1 MAEPFS
7 SGAATVIAVNSGT
20 TTSVISVGLTTL
32 FIGWFGSAGAEVM
45 MLILSA
51 IAGCSIG
58 LSGQNKNYIE
68 SILFI
73 IRGILLSVVLAKALS
88 FTIVTWYPSVDS
100 PFLPTVIAFLLGF
113 SVDNIPMYIRGTLA
127 FLVQKV
133 KGGRSND
140 Q

>member
-1 MAEPFS
+1 MPEP
-7 SGAATVIAVNSGT
+7 VIT
-20 TTSVISVGLTTL
+20 TTGAIGTASASTFSVGLVTL
-32 FIGWFGSAGAEVM
+32 FVGWFGSAGAEVM

-113 SVDNIPMYIRGTLA
+113 SVDSIPMYIRGTLA

-140 Q
+140 

>member
-1 MAEPFS
+1 MPEP
-7 SGAATVIAVNSGT
+7 VIT
-20 TTSVISVGLTTL
+20 TTGAIGTASASTFSVGLVTL

-58 LSGQNKNYIE
+58 LSGQNKNYVE

-113 SVDNIPMYIRGTLA
+113 SVDTIPIYIRGTLA

>member
-1 MAEPFS
+1 MPEP
-7 SGAATVIAVNSGT
+7 VIT
-20 TTSVISVGLTTL
+20 TTSAIGTASASTFSVGLVTL
-32 FIGWFGSAGAEVM
+32 FVGWFGSAGAEVM

-58 LSGQNKNYIE
+58 LSGQNKNYVE

-113 SVDNIPMYIRGTLA
+113 SVDSIPMYIRGTLA

>member
-1 MAEPFS
+1 MPEP
-7 SGAATVIAVNSGT
+7 VIT
-20 TTSVISVGLTTL
+20 TTGAISTASASTFSVGLTTL

-58 LSGQNKNYIE
+58 LSGQNKNYVE

-73 IRGILLSVVLAKALS
+73 LRGILLSVVLAKALS

-100 PFLPTVIAFLLGF
+100 PFLPTIIAFLLGF

>member
-1 MAEPFS
+1 MPEP
-7 SGAATVIAVNSGT
+7 VIT
-20 TTSVISVGLTTL
+20 TTGAIGTASASTFSVGLTTL

-58 LSGQNKNYIE
+58 LSGQNKNYVE

-73 IRGILLSVVLAKALS
+73 VRGILLSVVLAKALS
-88 FTIVTWYPSVDS
+88 FTIITWYPSVDS
-100 PFLPTVIAFLLGF
+100 PYLPTVIAFLLGF
-113 SVDNIPMYIRGTLA
+113 SVDSIPMYIRGTLA

>member
-1 MAEPFS
+1 MPEP
-7 SGAATVIAVNSGT
+7 VIT
-20 TTSVISVGLTTL
+20 TTGAIGTAAASTFSVGLTTL

-45 MLILSA
+45 MLILAA

-58 LSGQNKNYIE
+58 LSGQNKNYVE

-100 PFLPTVIAFLLGF
+100 PFLPTIIAFLLGF

>member
-1 MAEPFS
+1 MPEP
-7 SGAATVIAVNSGT
+7 VIT
-20 TTSVISVGLTTL
+20 TTGAIGTASASTFSVGLVTL
-32 FIGWFGSAGAEVM
+32 FVGWFGSAGAEVM

-58 LSGQNKNYIE
+58 LSGQNKNYVE

-113 SVDNIPMYIRGTLA
+113 SVDSIPMYIRGTLA

>member
-1 MAEPFS
+1 MPEP
-7 SGAATVIAVNSGT
+7 VIT
-20 TTSVISVGLTTL
+20 TTGAIGTASASTFSVGLTTL

-58 LSGQNKNYIE
+58 LSGQNKNYVE

-100 PFLPTVIAFLLGF
+100 PFLPTIIAFLLGF
-113 SVDNIPMYIRGTLA
+113 SVDSIPMYIRGTLT

-140 Q
+140 K

>member
-1 MAEPFS
+1 MPEP
-7 SGAATVIAVNSGT
+7 VIT
-20 TTSVISVGLTTL
+20 TTGAIGTASASTVSVGLTTL

-58 LSGQNKNYIE
+58 LSGQNKNYVE

-73 IRGILLSVVLAKALS
+73 VRGILLSVVLAKALS

-113 SVDNIPMYIRGTLA
+113 SVDSIPMYIRGTLA

-140 Q
+140 

>member
-1 MAEPFS
+1 MPEP
-7 SGAATVIAVNSGT
+7 VIT
-20 TTSVISVGLTTL
+20 TTGAIGTASASTFSVGLVTL
-32 FIGWFGSAGAEVM
+32 FVGWFGSAGAEVM

-58 LSGQNKNYIE
+58 LSGQNKNYVE

-113 SVDNIPMYIRGTLA
+113 SVDSIPMYIRGTLA

-133 KGGRSND
+133 KGGKSND

>member
-1 MAEPFS
+1 MPEP
-7 SGAATVIAVNSGT
+7 VIT
-20 TTSVISVGLTTL
+20 TTGVIGTASASTLSVGLTTL
-32 FIGWFGSAGAEVM
+32 CIGWFGSAGAEVM

-58 LSGQNKNYIE
+58 LSGQNKNYVE

-113 SVDNIPMYIRGTLA
+113 SVDSIPMYIRGTLA

-140 Q
+140 

>member
-1 MAEPFS
+1 MPEP
-7 SGAATVIAVNSGT
+7 VIT
-20 TTSVISVGLTTL
+20 TTGAISTASASTFSVGLTTL

-58 LSGQNKNYIE
+58 LSGQNKNYVE

-113 SVDNIPMYIRGTLA
+113 SVDSIPMYIRGTLA
-127 FLVQKV
+127 FLVQKI

>member
-1 MAEPFS
+1 MPEP
-7 SGAATVIAVNSGT
+7 VIT
-20 TTSVISVGLTTL
+20 TTGAIGTASVSTFSVGLTTL

-58 LSGQNKNYIE
+58 LSGQNKNYVE

-113 SVDNIPMYIRGTLA
+113 SVDSIPMYIRGTLA

-140 Q
+140 

>member
-1 MAEPFS
+1 MPEP
-7 SGAATVIAVNSGT
+7 VIT
-20 TTSVISVGLTTL
+20 TTGAIGTASASTFSVGLTTL

-45 MLILSA
+45 MLILAA

-58 LSGQNKNYIE
+58 LSGQNKNYVE

>member
-1 MAEPFS
+1 MPEP
-7 SGAATVIAVNSGT
+7 VIT
-20 TTSVISVGLTTL
+20 TTGAIGTASASTFSVGLVTL
-32 FIGWFGSAGAEVM
+32 FVGWFGSAGAEVM

-58 LSGQNKNYIE
+58 LSGQNKNYVE

-73 IRGILLSVVLAKALS
+73 VRGILLSVVLAKALS
-88 FTIVTWYPSVDS
+88 FTIITWYPSVDS

-113 SVDNIPMYIRGTLA
+113 SVDSIPMYIRGTLA

-140 Q
+140 

>member
-1 MAEPFS
+1 MPEP
-7 SGAATVIAVNSGT
+7 VIT
-20 TTSVISVGLTTL
+20 TTGAIGTASASTFSVGLVTL

-58 LSGQNKNYIE
+58 LSGQNKNYVE

-113 SVDNIPMYIRGTLA
+113 SVDSIPMYIRGTLA

>member
-1 MAEPFS
+1 MPEP
-7 SGAATVIAVNSGT
+7 VIT
-20 TTSVISVGLTTL
+20 TTGAIGTASASTFSVGLTTL

-45 MLILSA
+45 MLILAA

-58 LSGQNKNYIE
+58 LSGQNKNYVE

-140 Q
+140 K

>member
-1 MAEPFS
+1 MPEP
-7 SGAATVIAVNSGT
+7 VIT
-20 TTSVISVGLTTL
+20 TTGAISTASASTFSVGLTTL

-58 LSGQNKNYIE
+58 LSGQNKNYVE

-113 SVDNIPMYIRGTLA
+113 SVDSIPMYIRGTLA

>member
-1 MAEPFS
+1 MPEP
-7 SGAATVIAVNSGT
+7 VIT
-20 TTSVISVGLTTL
+20 TTGAIGTASVSTFSVGLTTL

-58 LSGQNKNYIE
+58 LSGQNKNYVE

-88 FTIVTWYPSVDS
+88 FTIVSWYPSVDS

-113 SVDNIPMYIRGTLA
+113 SVDSIPMYIRGTLA
-127 FLVQKV
+127 FMIQKI
-133 KGGRSND
+133 KGGRSNG

>member
-1 MAEPFS
+1 MPEP
-7 SGAATVIAVNSGT
+7 VIT
-20 TTSVISVGLTTL
+20 TTGAIGTASASTFSVGLVTL
-32 FIGWFGSAGAEVM
+32 FVGWFGSAGAEVM

-58 LSGQNKNYIE
+58 LSGQNKNYVE

-100 PFLPTVIAFLLGF
+100 PFLPTIIAFLLGF
-113 SVDNIPMYIRGTLA
+113 SVDSIPMYIRGTLA

-140 Q
+140 

>member
-1 MAEPFS
+1 MPEP
-7 SGAATVIAVNSGT
+7 VIT
-20 TTSVISVGLTTL
+20 TTGAIGTASASTFSVGLVTL
-32 FIGWFGSAGAEVM
+32 FVGWFGSAGAEVM

-58 LSGQNKNYIE
+58 LSGQNKNYVE

-73 IRGILLSVVLAKALS
+73 IRGILVSVVLAKALS

-100 PFLPTVIAFLLGF
+100 PFLPTIIAFLLGF
-113 SVDNIPMYIRGTLA
+113 SVDSIPMYIRGTLA

-140 Q
+140 

>member
-1 MAEPFS
+1 MPEP
-7 SGAATVIAVNSGT
+7 VIT
-20 TTSVISVGLTTL
+20 TTGAISTVSASTVSVGLTTL
-32 FIGWFGSAGAEVM
+32 FIGWFGNAGAEVM

-58 LSGQNKNYIE
+58 LSGQNKNYVE

-88 FTIVTWYPSVDS
+88 FTIVAWYPSVDS

-113 SVDNIPMYIRGTLA
+113 SVDSIPMYIRGTLA

>member
-1 MAEPFS
+1 MPEP
-7 SGAATVIAVNSGT
+7 VIT
-20 TTSVISVGLTTL
+20 TTGAIGTASASTFSVGLTTL

-45 MLILSA
+45 MLILAA

-58 LSGQNKNYIE
+58 LSGQNKNYVE

-73 IRGILLSVVLAKALS
+73 VRGILLSVVLAKALS

>member
-1 MAEPFS
+1 MPEP
-7 SGAATVIAVNSGT
+7 VIT
-20 TTSVISVGLTTL
+20 TTGAIGTASASTFSVGLTTL

-45 MLILSA
+45 MLILAA

-58 LSGQNKNYIE
+58 LSGQNKNYVE

-113 SVDNIPMYIRGTLA
+113 SVDSIPMYIRGTLA

-140 Q
+140 

>member
-1 MAEPFS
+1 MPEP
-7 SGAATVIAVNSGT
+7 VIT
-20 TTSVISVGLTTL
+20 TTGAIGTASASTFSVGLTTL

-45 MLILSA
+45 MLILAA

-58 LSGQNKNYIE
+58 LSGQNKNYVE

-113 SVDNIPMYIRGTLA
+113 SVDSIPMYIRGTLA

>member
-1 MAEPFS
+1 MPEP
-7 SGAATVIAVNSGT
+7 VIT
-20 TTSVISVGLTTL
+20 TTGAIGTASVSTFSVGLTTL

-58 LSGQNKNYIE
+58 LSGQNKNYVE

-88 FTIVTWYPSVDS
+88 FTIVTWYPSADS
-100 PFLPTVIAFLLGF
+100 PFFFIFIAFLLGF
-113 SVDNIPMYIRGTLA
+113 SVDSIPMYIRDTLA

-133 KGGRSND
+133 KGGRAND
-140 Q
+140 

>member
-1 MAEPFS
+1 MPEP
-7 SGAATVIAVNSGT
+7 VIT
-20 TTSVISVGLTTL
+20 TTGAISTASASTFSVGLTTL

-58 LSGQNKNYIE
+58 LSGQNKNYVE

-113 SVDNIPMYIRGTLA
+113 SVDSIPMYIRGTLA

-133 KGGRSND
+133 KGGRAND
-140 Q
+140 

>member
-1 MAEPFS
+1 MPEP
-7 SGAATVIAVNSGT
+7 VIT
-20 TTSVISVGLTTL
+20 TTGAIGTASASTFSVGLVTL
-32 FIGWFGSAGAEVM
+32 FLGWVGRAGAEVM

-58 LSGQNKNYIE
+58 LSGQNKNYVE

-88 FTIVTWYPSVDS
+88 FTIVTWYPPVDS

-113 SVDNIPMYIRGTLA
+113 SVDSIPMYIRGTLA

>member
-88 FTIVTWYPSVDS
+88 FTIITWYPSVDS

-113 SVDNIPMYIRGTLA
+113 SVDNIPMYIRGTLS

>member
-1 MAEPFS
+1 MPEP
-7 SGAATVIAVNSGT
+7 VMT
-20 TTSVISVGLTTL
+20 TTGAIGTASASTFSVGLVTL
-32 FIGWFGSAGAEVM
+32 FVGWFGSAGAEVM

-58 LSGQNKNYIE
+58 LSGQNKNYVE

-88 FTIVTWYPSVDS
+88 FTIITWYPSVDS

-113 SVDNIPMYIRGTLA
+113 SVDSIPMYIRGTLA

-133 KGGRSND
+133 KGGSSND
-140 Q
+140 K

>member
-20 TTSVISVGLTTL
+20 TSSVISVGLTTL

-45 MLILSA
+45 MLVLSA

-58 LSGQNKNYIE
+58 LSGQNKTYIE

-88 FTIVTWYPSVDS
+88 FTIITWYPAMDS

-113 SVDNIPMYIRGTLA
+113 SVDSIPMYIRGTLA
-127 FLVQKV
+127 FVV
-133 KGGRSND
+133 KRVKREKSND

>member
-1 MAEPFS
+1 MPEP
-7 SGAATVIAVNSGT
+7 VMT
-20 TTSVISVGLTTL
+20 TTGAIGTASASTFSVGLVTL

-58 LSGQNKNYIE
+58 LSGQNKNYVE

-100 PFLPTVIAFLLGF
+100 PFLPTIIAFLLGF
-113 SVDNIPMYIRGTLA
+113 SVDSIPMYIRGTLA
-127 FLVQKV
+127 FLVQKI

-140 Q
+140 

>member
-1 MAEPFS
+1 MPEP
-7 SGAATVIAVNSGT
+7 VIT
-20 TTSVISVGLTTL
+20 TTGAIGTASASTFSVGLTTL

-58 LSGQNKNYIE
+58 LSGQNKNYVE

-73 IRGILLSVVLAKALS
+73 LRGILLSVVLAKALS

-113 SVDNIPMYIRGTLA
+113 SVDSIPMYIRGTLA

>member
-1 MAEPFS
+1 MPEP
-7 SGAATVIAVNSGT
+7 VIT
-20 TTSVISVGLTTL
+20 TTGAIGTVSASTVSVGLTTL
-32 FIGWFGSAGAEVM
+32 FIGWFGNAGAEVM

-58 LSGQNKNYIE
+58 LSGQNKDYVE

-113 SVDNIPMYIRGTLA
+113 SVDNIPIYIRGTLA

-133 KGGRSND
+133 KGGRAND

>member
-1 MAEPFS
+1 MPEP
-7 SGAATVIAVNSGT
+7 VIT
-20 TTSVISVGLTTL
+20 TTGAISTASASTFSVGLTTL

-58 LSGQNKNYIE
+58 LSGQNKNYVE

-73 IRGILLSVVLAKALS
+73 VRGILLSVVLAKALS

-113 SVDNIPMYIRGTLA
+113 SVDSIPMYIRGTLA

>member
-1 MAEPFS
+1 MPEP
-7 SGAATVIAVNSGT
+7 VIT
-20 TTSVISVGLTTL
+20 TTGAIGTVSASTFSVGLTTL

-45 MLILSA
+45 MLILAA

-58 LSGQNKNYIE
+58 LSGQNKNYVE

-73 IRGILLSVVLAKALS
+73 LRGILLSVVLAKALS

-113 SVDNIPMYIRGTLA
+113 SVDSIPMYIRGTLA

>member
-1 MAEPFS
+1 MPEP
-7 SGAATVIAVNSGT
+7 VIT
-20 TTSVISVGLTTL
+20 TTGAIGTASASTFSVGLTTL

-58 LSGQNKNYIE
+58 LSGQNKNYVE

-88 FTIVTWYPSVDS
+88 FTIVAWYPSVDS

-113 SVDNIPMYIRGTLA
+113 SVDSIPMYIRGTLT

>member
-1 MAEPFS
+1 MPEP
-7 SGAATVIAVNSGT
+7 VIT
-20 TTSVISVGLTTL
+20 TTGAISTTSASTFSVGLTTL

-45 MLILSA
+45 MLILAA

-58 LSGQNKNYIE
+58 LSGQNKNYVE

-88 FTIVTWYPSVDS
+88 FTIVSLYPSVDS

-127 FLVQKV
+127 LLVQKV

>member
-1 MAEPFS
+1 MPEP
-7 SGAATVIAVNSGT
+7 VIT
-20 TTSVISVGLTTL
+20 TTGAIGTASASTFSVGLTTL

-58 LSGQNKNYIE
+58 LSGQNKNYVE

-88 FTIVTWYPSVDS
+88 FTIVAWYPSVDS

-113 SVDNIPMYIRGTLA
+113 SVDNIPMYIRGTLT

>member
-1 MAEPFS
+1 MPEP
-7 SGAATVIAVNSGT
+7 VIT
-20 TTSVISVGLTTL
+20 TTGTIGTASASTFSVGLTTL

-58 LSGQNKNYIE
+58 LSGQNKNYVE
-68 SILFI
+68 SVLFI

-113 SVDNIPMYIRGTLA
+113 SVDSIPMYIRGTLA

-133 KGGRSND
+133 KGGKSND